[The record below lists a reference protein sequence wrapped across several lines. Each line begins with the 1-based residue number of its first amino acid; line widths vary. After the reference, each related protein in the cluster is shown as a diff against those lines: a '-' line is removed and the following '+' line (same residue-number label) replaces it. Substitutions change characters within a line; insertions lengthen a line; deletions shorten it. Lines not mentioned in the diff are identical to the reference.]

1 MRRSAW
7 LIVALPLVMAAACT
21 SSKTSSRPTPSAP
34 PATSASP
41 SSSTPST
48 DVDTGIEESL
58 TPPASASTTPAGPP
72 TCLAKNV
79 RVDVLP
85 GSGAAGR
92 QFASISF
99 ANTGTATCAMSGA
112 PQVTLLRAG
121 TVLGKP
127 AVASAK
133 PARVVMLAPGK
144 AADTTLTGFSTCNA
158 KNSDAVR
165 VAPPG
170 QTQTVDMPLELRGC
184 PLQVAPVS
192 AMTG

>member
-7 LIVALPLVMAAACT
+7 LIVALPLTLAAACT
-21 SSKTSSRPTPSAP
+21 SSKTQSHPTPSAP
-34 PATSASP
+34 PATSAP
-41 SSSTPST
+41 SSSSAPST
-48 DVDTGIEESL
+48 DVETGVEESL
-58 TPPASASTTPAGPP
+58 TPTPSASTTPAGPP
-72 TCLAKNV
+72 TCLAHDI

-99 ANTGTATCAMSGA
+99 ANTGPATCAMSGA

-121 TVLGKP
+121 AVLGKP

-133 PARVVMLAPGK
+133 AARVVMLAPGK

-158 KNSDAVR
+158 TNSDAVR

-184 PLQVAPVS
+184 PLQVDPVS

>member
-7 LIVALPLVMAAACT
+7 LIVALPLVVATACT

-48 DVDTGIEESL
+48 DIDTGIEESL

-99 ANTGTATCAMSGA
+99 ANTGTAMCAMSGA
-112 PQVTLLRAG
+112 PHVTLLRAG

-165 VAPPG
+165 IAPPG

-184 PLQVAPVS
+184 PLQVDPVS

>member
-1 MRRSAW
+1 MRRAAW
-7 LIVALPLVMAAACT
+7 LIVALPLGLAAACT
-21 SSKTSSRPTPSAP
+21 STPSRPVPSPSA
-34 PATSASP
+34 SASA
-41 SSSTPST
+41 SSPASSPSTP
-48 DVDTGIEESL
+48 VDTGTDESL
-58 TPPASASTTPAGPP
+58 TPPASTATTPPPGPP
-72 TCLAKNV
+72 ACLAKNV

-99 ANTGTATCAMSGA
+99 ANTGPAACAMSGA

-121 TVLGKP
+121 SVLGKP
-127 AVASAK
+127 AASSAK
-133 PARVVMLAPGK
+133 RPLLVMLAPGK

-170 QTQTVDMPLELRGC
+170 QTQTVDLPLEMRGC
-184 PLQVAPVS
+184 PLQVDPVS
-192 AMTG
+192 PLTG

>member
-7 LIVALPLVMAAACT
+7 LIVALPLVVATACT
-21 SSKTSSRPTPSAP
+21 SSKTPSRPTPSAQ

-48 DVDTGIEESL
+48 DVATGIEESL

-99 ANTGTATCAMSGA
+99 ANTGPATCAMSGA

-133 PARVVMLAPGK
+133 AARVVVLAPGK

-165 VAPPG
+165 IAPPG

-184 PLQVAPVS
+184 PLQVDPVS

>member
-7 LIVALPLVMAAACT
+7 LIVALPLTLAAACT
-21 SSKTSSRPTPSAP
+21 SSKTQSHPTPSAP
-34 PATSASP
+34 ATTSAP
-41 SSSTPST
+41 SSSSSPST
-48 DVDTGIEESL
+48 DVDTGVEESL
-58 TPPASASTTPAGPP
+58 TPTPSASTTPAGPP

-99 ANTGTATCAMSGA
+99 ANTGPATCAMSGA

-133 PARVVMLAPGK
+133 PAQVVLLAPGK

-165 VAPPG
+165 IAPPG
-170 QTQTVDMPLELRGC
+170 QPQTVDMPLELRGC
-184 PLQVAPVS
+184 SLQVDPVS

>member
-1 MRRSAW
+1 
-7 LIVALPLVMAAACT
+7 
-21 SSKTSSRPTPSAP
+21 
-34 PATSASP
+34 
-41 SSSTPST
+41 
-48 DVDTGIEESL
+48 
-58 TPPASASTTPAGPP
+58 
-72 TCLAKNV
+72 
-79 RVDVLP
+79 VDVLP

-99 ANTGTATCAMSGA
+99 TNTGPAKCAISGA
-112 PQVTLLRAG
+112 PHVTLLRAG
-121 TVLGKP
+121 GVLGKP
-127 AVASAK
+127 AAASSKRALL
-133 PARVVMLAPGK
+133 VMLAPGK

-184 PLQVAPVS
+184 PLQVDPVS